1 MSIKTILFDLDGT
14 LLPMDEKLFVK
25 TYFGLLCKRLEPL
38 GYKSPDIVDAIWY
51 GTEGMVKNDGSKT
64 NEEVF
69 WEKFPE
75 ALGKEVLEKKTL
87 FDEFYQNE
95 FLMVKEVC
103 GFTQNAREVLDLAKE
118 KGLRIICATN
128 PIFPSIAT
136 EHRMSFAG
144 ISKDDFEYF
153 TCYENSCFCKPNP
166 KYYEA
171 IMKKTGCNP
180 KECLMV
186 GNDIV
191 EDMAA
196 AKLGMEV
203 FLLTDC
209 LINKNNIDI
218 SVFPNGGFED
228 LKKLIKSL

>member
-38 GYKSPDIVDAIWY
+38 GYKSQDIVDAIWY

-69 WEKFPE
+69 WEKFSE

-103 GFTQNAREVLDLAKE
+103 GFTQNAGEVLDLAKE

-186 GNDIV
+186 GNDAV